1 MAKQGVSHRSSTWR
15 VVATIASLG
24 LLAWGLAAYAYVGP
38 DGARADVS
46 EHFRDVE
53 TVMVVPQGGQ
63 WFYVKIGFFMHDD
76 GTGSFAAAAEAARA
90 EMLARFPGAAE
101 VLPGSV
107 SAQYVTSGFKWMDG
121 TTSWSYNAQD
131 EPAGV
136 AGNAQQSMQ
145 AAASTWGQQG
155 VAFSFTGGGSSGN
168 GTGACGGGTDGSN
181 TVGWAP
187 QSGSVLAVTCSWY
200 STVGNP
206 FKPAVEFDMQFDPDW
221 NWTTG
226 SPTQVD
232 LESVALHEFGHALGL
247 NHTADGSA
255 VMYASYPSGAQ
266 KRQPTQD
273 DIDGLNAIYGA
284 GGEPTPTAT
293 PSPAATATPSPTS
306 TPTQAGTATPTPPP
320 GSTANPTP
328 FPPTATPFPPTST
341 PVPGG
346 GGGSGVPTPTRTP
359 TPVPAN
365 PTATSAS
372 TQTPLPS
379 PTATPTKSPS
389 PAASPTATPA
399 GVPPSL
405 PIVPGANLLAWPGGD
420 LPPSVALGA
429 MAGTIRIV
437 YGYDTA
443 TRTWVRYAPGLP
455 AYLNNMALLKKG
467 QAYWFIAKGTGLVE
481 FEE

>member
-1 MAKQGVSHRSSTWR
+1 VVKQASSHRSGTWR
-15 VVATIASLG
+15 FVAAIASLG
-24 LLAWGLAAYAYVGP
+24 LLAWGLAAFAYVGAG
-38 DGARADVS
+38 GARADAS

-53 TVMVVPQGGQ
+53 TVLVVPRGGE
-63 WFYVKIGFFMHDD
+63 WFYVKVGFFMHDD

-101 VLPGSV
+101 VPSGSV
-107 SAQYVTSGFKWMDG
+107 SAQYVTSGFKWMASSA
-121 TTSWSYNAQD
+121 TWSYNPQD
-131 EPAGV
+131 EPVTV
-136 AGNAQQSMQ
+136 AGAAQQSMQ

-155 VAFSFTGGGSSGN
+155 VAFFFTGGGSSGN
-168 GTGACGGGTDGSN
+168 GTGACGGGTDGFN

-206 FKPAVEFDMQFDPDW
+206 YKPAVEFDMQFDPDW

-247 NHTADGSA
+247 NHTGDGSA

-284 GGEPTPTAT
+284 GGGGTPTAT
-293 PSPAATATPSPTS
+293 PSPAATSTPSPTS
-306 TPTQAGTATPTPPP
+306 TPTQAGTATATPPP
-320 GSTANPTP
+320 GSTPTPTP

-346 GGGSGVPTPTRTP
+346 GGGTVVPTPTRTP
-359 TPVPAN
+359 TPA
-365 PTATSAS
+365 TATS
-372 TQTPLPS
+372 T
-379 PTATPTKSPS
+379 
-389 PAASPTATPA
+389 PTATPA
-399 GVPPSL
+399 STRTPLPSATATPTTSPSSPTPTPAGGPPSL
-405 PIVPGANLLAWPGGD
+405 PILPGANLLAWPGGD
-420 LPPSVALGA
+420 LPPSVALGPMVA
-429 MAGTIRIV
+429 SIRIV
-437 YGYDTA
+437 YGYDAA
-443 TRTWVRYAPGLP
+443 TGTWLRYAPGLP

-467 QAYWFIAKGTGLVE
+467 QAYWFIAKGAGLIQ

>member
-1 MAKQGVSHRSSTWR
+1 MDKQDSGHRSSTWR
-15 VVATIASLG
+15 LVAAFAALG
-24 LLAWGLAAYAYVGP
+24 LLTWGLAAYAYIGAA
-38 DGARADVS
+38 GARAGSS

-53 TVMVVPQGGQ
+53 AVFVVPQDGQ
-63 WFYVKIGFFMHDD
+63 WYYVKVGFFMHDD
-76 GTGSFAAAAEAARA
+76 GTGSFGDAAELARS

-101 VLPGSV
+101 IPPGSV
-107 SAQYVTSGFKWMDG
+107 SAQYVTSGFKWIEG
-121 TTSWSYNAQD
+121 SASWSYNAQN
-131 EPAGV
+131 EPVAV
-136 AGNAQQSMQ
+136 AGAAQQSMQ

-155 VAFSFTGGGSSGN
+155 VAFSFGGGGSSGN
-168 GTGACGGGTDGSN
+168 DTGACGGGTDGSN
-181 TVGWAP
+181 TVGWGP

-200 STVGNP
+200 STVGSP
-206 FKPAVEFDMQFDPDW
+206 YKPAVEFDMEFDPDW

-226 SPTQVD
+226 SPAQVD

-247 NHTADGSA
+247 NHTGDGSA

-284 GGEPTPTAT
+284 GGGGTPTAT

-306 TPTQAGTATPTPPP
+306 TPAQGGTPTATPP
-320 GSTANPTP
+320 GSTATATP

-341 PVPGG
+341 PAGG
-346 GGGSGVPTPTRTP
+346 AGGPATPTPTRTP
-359 TPVPAN
+359 PPGPTN
-365 PTATSAS
+365 PTATSVP

-379 PTATPTKSPS
+379 PTATPTKAPS
-389 PAASPTATPA
+389 PAASPTATPS

-429 MAGTIRIV
+429 MAPTIRIV
-437 YGYDTA
+437 YGYDAA
-443 TRTWVRYAPGLP
+443 TGTWVRYAPGLP
-455 AYLNNMALLKKG
+455 AYLNNMAFLKKG
-467 QAYWFIAKGTGLVE
+467 EAYWFIAKGAGLIE
-481 FEE
+481 FAE